1 MAYTQS
7 NEIKTRISL
16 KYDSL
21 SNWESKNPLLLAGE
35 VAIAYLASSQT
46 TTTPDN
52 GTHPVMFKVGPGNF
66 NALPWTSALAADV
79 YAWAKA
85 KEVMLDETNEKLQ
98 FKNASGTVIK
108 EVDLSYFASDA
119 GLEALAAEV
128 EALSGRVDTTDTDT
142 QYSFTVDANG
152 DLIIQAK
159 TKAGV
164 NFGDPITVPICSS
177 DELNAIL
184 NGYVTK
190 AVYDADKEALEGSIA
205 EVDGKFTYY
214 TTTENMNKEFAK
226 YTKTAD
232 LDSKMAE
239 LTYIKSGAVDTKIS
253 DALKSYYNKDEID
266 GKVGTINSA
275 IEGINANFTNYDT
288 KTEVNTKISD
298 ALESYYDKGEVD
310 GLIGDLATAM
320 NFKGVVTSLP
330 EAGEQHGDV
339 VVLKTATEN
348 GGTRTEEYVWNKPE
362 GALTGEWV
370 KLGDESLLGQVAK
383 ELDTV
388 ADELDTAKAK
398 IANVI
403 GDYNGTLAALDQRVV
418 NNKAA
423 IEVIYKKDGSV
434 ESGRLVEAEG
444 DIADNKAAIEVIYK
458 VEDSKKTGVLV
469 DEIAR
474 VEGLIDDAEAAL
486 ANMTVSQDGTGGDYV
501 NAISRDA
508 DGNIKYTKASLP
520 TLAAASIGAGTTVD
534 VSNADTVSVV
544 AQVLDNGTSGHAV
557 KLKTDVATV
566 ATKKGAEK
574 AAADAVTNF
583 AANMVES
590 GEGKFVTGMTKSGNN
605 ISFTKGDVNVS
616 DLKQTANTY
625 VWFNCGS
632 ASEVI

>member
-142 QYSFTVDANG
+142 KYNFTVNANG
-152 DLIIQAK
+152 DLVIQA
-159 TKAGV
+159 TDKAGNNV
-164 NFGDPITVPICSS
+164 GNATTVPICSS
-177 DELNAIL
+177 DELNDIL
-184 NGYVTK
+184 KDYVTK
-190 AVYDADKEALEGSIA
+190 AVYDVDKAALEGSIA

-214 TTTENMNKEFAK
+214 TTTEDMNKEFAK

-232 LDSKMAE
+232 LDGKITE
-239 LTYIKSGAVDTKIS
+239 LNYIKSGAVDTKISTALESYYDKGEIDGKVNTINGAIDGINANFANYDTKTEVSTKIS
-253 DALKSYYNKDEID
+253 DALKSYYNK
-266 GKVGTINSA
+266 
-275 IEGINANFTNYDT
+275 
-288 KTEVNTKISD
+288 
-298 ALESYYDKGEVD
+298 GEVD
-310 GLIGDLATAM
+310 GLIVDLATAM
-320 NFKGVVTSLP
+320 NFVGVVTSLP
-330 EAGEQHGDV
+330 ASANDGDV
-339 VVLKTATEN
+339 VVLKSDA
-348 GGTRTEEYVWNKPE
+348 GTQEYVWYE
-362 GALTGEWV
+362 GKWEL
-370 KLGDESLLGQVAK
+370 LGDESLLGQVAGDLDIAEGK
-383 ELDTV
+383 IAELEGTV
-388 ADELDTAKAK
+388 GGHTTTLGEHLAAIQANAKAIVDNETDIEGK
-398 IANVI
+398 FS
-403 GDYNGTLAALDQRVV
+403 TLNSTVEGNTTTLGQHLEAI
-418 NNKAA
+418 NKNKADIEALPASIA
-423 IEVIYKKDGSV
+423 ISSTAEAGKYVSAISGNAKDGF
-434 ESGRLVEAEG
+434 
-444 DIADNKAAIEVIYK
+444 
-458 VEDSKKTGVLV
+458 
-469 DEIAR
+469 
-474 VEGLIDDAEAAL
+474 
-486 ANMTVSQDGTGGDYV
+486 TVSK
-501 NAISRDA
+501 A
-508 DGNIKYTKASLP
+508 DLP
-520 TLAAASIGAGTTVD
+520 TLGAVAVAPQAATSTGDDLTATVLT
-534 VSNADTVSVV
+534 AV
-544 AQVLDNGTSGHAV
+544 ADNGTSGHAV
-557 KLKTDVATV
+557 KLKTEAVSVAT
-566 ATKKGAEK
+566 AKGAEK
-574 AAADAVTNF
+574 AAADAVTTF
-583 AANMVES
+583 VANMVES